1 MLVDVRDRE
10 IMARVN
16 ERVPQ
21 FVEFLEKILQTE
33 LNDLPSASQDKVQ
46 VLQGRCLELQ
56 ELLSLLS
63 YVSGK

>member
-46 VLQGRCLELQ
+46 VKQGRCIILQ
-56 ELLSLLS
+56 ELLAQIKA
-63 YVSGK
+63 SGK

>member
-1 MLVDVRDRE
+1 MLVDTKDRE

-33 LNDLPSASQDKVQ
+33 LNDLPSANQDKVQ
-46 VLQGRCLELQ
+46 VKQGRCIILQ
-56 ELLSLLS
+56 ELLAQIKA
-63 YVSGK
+63 SGK